1 MVWKAPALRSKI
13 QQKRRLVPRRV
24 FVGFS
29 HSGRGLYKTPS
40 VNPYTRR
47 LIKLTPNE
55 IDKTRAFIL
64 RDSLAAGHVTGSS
77 LKEDSGEEKEEKEE
91 VEMETHGVPVRVT
104 GWN

>member
-1 MVWKAPALRSKI
+1 MYPEIKHKI
-13 QQKRRLVPRRV
+13 
-24 FVGFS
+24 
-29 HSGRGLYKTPS
+29 PS

-77 LKEDSGEEKEEKEE
+77 LKEDSGEEKKEE
-91 VEMETHGVPVRVT
+91 VEMETHGVLVRVT